1 MFFDLKLFLDPA
13 ILFILSLFI
22 TALTY
27 FILKTYK
34 THVAL
39 CSIITTLKTFKKDD
53 IIYRFKELDIKLS
66 KYDFIA
72 NYWQEFKQTLV
83 FNEKVDFKTSKI
95 NQTSAN
101 TANIQCTVD
110 SSYFFNEENL
120 IHNKMNYKFISAI
133 PTILTGLGPLFTF
146 LNIAIAFSKVDF
158 SSQETTISSVTSLM
172 TSMKAAAM
180 VSVLAVGTS
189 ICFIVI
195 ERILYNLLCKK
206 PLVELELQINKLFD
220 SISSERFLVELL
232 QETKEQNTTL
242 NEQFVNLPN
251 QIQTAIDKSFT
262 EKLTPYLENLIFGVN
277 NLQKIITDIA
287 NKKPS
292 DNVIDEFFKKD

>member
-13 ILFILSLFI
+13 ILFIIILFI
-22 TALTY
+22 SVLTY
-27 FILKTYK
+27 FILKAYQTNANL
-34 THVAL
+34 T
-39 CSIITTLKTFKKDD
+39 SIISTLKTFKKGE
-53 IIYRFKELDIKLS
+53 IIYRFKELDTKLS
-66 KYDFIA
+66 QYSFIS
-72 NYWQEFKQTLV
+72 NYWKEFKQTLV
-83 FNEKVDFKTSKI
+83 FNDNANLKTSQI

-101 TANIQCTVD
+101 TTNIQCTVD

-146 LNIAIAFSKVDF
+146 LNIAIAFSKVNF
-158 SSQETTISSVTSLM
+158 SSQDTTIASITSLM

-189 ICFIVI
+189 ICFIII

-206 PLVELELQINKLFD
+206 PLIELELQINQLFD
-220 SISSERFLVELL
+220 NISSERFLVELL
-232 QETKEQNTTL
+232 QETKEQNSTL
-242 NEQFVNLPN
+242 NQQFINFPD

-262 EKLTPYLENLIFGVN
+262 QKLTPYLENLIFGIN
-277 NLQKIITDIA
+277 NLQKTMTDIA

-292 DNVIDEFFKKD
+292 DNVIDELFKKD